1 MTKLLTSE
9 RMWNDMTIVIRSIF
23 PALIL
28 LRLADKKKPSMDKL
42 FFYCRKM
49 EESLKRSK
57 LLLDPLEQNY
67 KKNYESENLSKGM
80 LRYFFNSTSNE
91 DINYGTEF
99 MTSQVYIDDDSESD
113 DEEPLDMDTNEDDD
127 ESNVVNEV
135 TLGGKVI
142 DLWNHRKTN
151 LESDLAIGGWMV
163 SPHSEIMDDVAIHNG
178 KHRDVTERMLIKWM
192 EHEVNKFLFLVVDI
206 NLTLT

>member
-67 KKNYESENLSKGM
+67 KKNYESENLSKQM
-80 LRYFFNSTSNE
+80 LRYFLNSTSNE

-99 MTSQVYIDDDSESD
+99 MTSQVCIDDDS
-113 DEEPLDMDTNEDDD
+113 
-127 ESNVVNEV
+127 
-135 TLGGKVI
+135 
-142 DLWNHRKTN
+142 
-151 LESDLAIGGWMV
+151 
-163 SPHSEIMDDVAIHNG
+163 
-178 KHRDVTERMLIKWM
+178 
-192 EHEVNKFLFLVVDI
+192 
-206 NLTLT
+206 